1 MTNRQYPHHTS
12 IQGGSLHVG
21 PVQGGPVPGGL
32 GSVGDPQLIAP
43 APLAAPL
50 NAPPRVAPIVAP
62 RSNGRLY
69 ALAWVAAGLL
79 SAGYVAT
86 IIRQPDAVGNIVMRP
101 DAPTTNL
108 GRIAQGVA
116 KTEADVQVLK
126 QAVTALQ
133 GGLIDV
139 KSRADAIDA
148 RERQL
153 VERIGAVET
162 RVEQF
167 AVASVAVPT
176 EPVKKG
182 AAAAA
187 SVPQPKAPATKAAV
201 APKLIN
207 QPDAAAP
214 KAIETASI
222 PVPASPV
229 PAAKTPAES
238 AANAA
243 AALADAP
250 KGVVVASGPSV
261 DALRLSWSLLS
272 DRHKATFGKMEPRVV
287 TTDGST
293 YQLVAGPLPSEAEAN
308 KVCTGLKARGIA
320 CRPGEFRGDALQ

>member
-1 MTNRQYPHHTS
+1 MTNTQYVPHNT
-12 IQGGSLHVG
+12 IPGSARGEPNEHQ
-21 PVQGGPVPGGL
+21 P
-32 GSVGDPQLIAP
+32 IASP
-43 APLAAPL
+43 TLMAPL
-50 NAPPRVAPIVAP
+50 NAPARAAPIVAP
-62 RSNGRLY
+62 RSNGRVY
-69 ALAWVAAGLL
+69 AFAWIAAGLL

-86 IIRQPDAVGNIVMRP
+86 IVRQPDAVGSIVMRP
-101 DAPTTNL
+101 DAPTTNV
-108 GRIAQGVA
+108 GRIAQSVA
-116 KTEADVQVLK
+116 KTEADVQVLR
-126 QAVTALQ
+126 QVVTALQ

-167 AVASVAVPT
+167 AVASVAAPSD
-176 EPVKKG
+176 PKKG

-187 SVPQPKAPATKAAV
+187 VAVAAPPKAPATRAAV
-201 APKLIN
+201 APKVIN
-207 QPDAAAP
+207 QPEAATP

-222 PVPASPV
+222 PVPAAPA
-229 PAAKTPAES
+229 PAARAPAEPTV
-238 AANAA
+238 NAA

-261 DALRLSWSLLS
+261 DALRLSWSVLS

-293 YQLVAGPLPSEAEAN
+293 YQLVAGPLPSEAEAA

>member
-1 MTNRQYPHHTS
+1 MTHLPNHDLPPREPSMQAH
-12 IQGGSLHVG
+12 
-21 PVQGGPVPGGL
+21 PG
-32 GSVGDPQLIAP
+32 P
-43 APLAAPL
+43 APLIAAPASL
-50 NAPPRVAPIVAP
+50 SRPAAIVPTP
-62 RSNGRLY
+62 RSSGRIY
-69 ALAWVAAGLL
+69 AVAWIAAGLL

-86 IIRQPDAVGNIVMRP
+86 IIRQPDAVTNMVMRP
-101 DAPTTNL
+101 DTPSSNVNRL
-108 GRIAQGVA
+108 AQSVA
-116 KTEADVQVLK
+116 RTEADVQVLK
-126 QAVTALQ
+126 QAVTSLQ

-139 KSRADAIDA
+139 KTRADAADQ
-148 RERQL
+148 RERQI

-167 AVASVAVPT
+167 AVASVAPPP
-176 EPVKKG
+176 EPNKKG
-182 AAAAA
+182 APATTAAA
-187 SVPQPKAPATKAAV
+187 PPPKAPATRAAV

-207 QPDAAAP
+207 QPEAAP
-214 KAIETASI
+214 SKAIETASI
-222 PVPASPV
+222 PVQAPPAPV
-229 PAAKTPAES
+229 AKAPAEP
-238 AANAA
+238 AGNAA

-293 YQLVAGPLPSEAEAN
+293 YQLVAGPLPSEAEAA

>member
-1 MTNRQYPHHTS
+1 MTNTQYPPHNLIPGS
-12 IQGGSLHVG
+12 ARGGSN
-21 PVQGGPVPGGL
+21 
-32 GSVGDPQLIAP
+32 DDQLVAP
-43 APLAAPL
+43 PTLAAPL
-50 NAPPRVAPIVAP
+50 NASPRAAPIVAP
-62 RSNGRLY
+62 RSNGRAY
-69 ALAWVAAGLL
+69 ALAWIAAGLL
-79 SAGYVAT
+79 SAGYLAT
-86 IIRQPDAVGNIVMRP
+86 IVRQPEAVGSVVMRP
-101 DAPTTNL
+101 DAPTTNI
-108 GRIAQGVA
+108 GRIAQSVT

-167 AVASVAVPT
+167 AVASVAPPP
-176 EPVKKG
+176 EPNKKG
-182 AAAAA
+182 APATTAAA
-187 SVPQPKAPATKAAV
+187 PPPKAPATKAAV

-207 QPDAAAP
+207 QPEAAP
-214 KAIETASI
+214 SKAIETASI
-222 PVPASPV
+222 PVQAPPAPV
-229 PAAKTPAES
+229 AKAPAEP
-238 AANAA
+238 AGNAA

-293 YQLVAGPLPSEAEAN
+293 YQLVAGPLPSEAEAA